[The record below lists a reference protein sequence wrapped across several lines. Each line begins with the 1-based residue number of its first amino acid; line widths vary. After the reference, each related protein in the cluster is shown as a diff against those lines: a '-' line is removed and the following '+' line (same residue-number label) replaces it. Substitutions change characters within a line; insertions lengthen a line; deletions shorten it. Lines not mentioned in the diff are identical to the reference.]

1 MAIIYGRAAAE
12 IDLLS
17 IAPESVQKIEDVE
30 TIHQELKEKLSKTK
44 KDFFDKVPDKIV
56 QEEKILEKIQNDE
69 KETHQKYDEKI
80 KTLEN
85 KKAQGGFSTISASL
99 KISVVKNFSKRR
111 EIGKI
116 KKLEKKQ
123 QEQLTEWKQNPE
135 QIFNREKKGQINEV
149 KTFAA
154 LEKSKEIRGAKG
166 EVQALQKLSELNND
180 YHILCGIDAD
190 LPNYVTYNGKR
201 NLRSAQLDFV
211 VVSKKGVILIEVKN
225 WSNKFYR
232 ETNKIRPHEQV
243 DRAARVLWIVMKSRW
258 GWLGGKS
265 PSVTSVILSIQGNM
279 NYDHYYKFVNV
290 SNLERINYF
299 IESRK
304 EKLSDK
310 EVRKIVNMLRDHVT
324 K

>member
-17 IAPESVQKIEDVE
+17 IAPKTVQKIEDVE

-44 KDFFDKVPDKIV
+44 QDFFDQVPDKIV
-56 QEEKILEKIQNDE
+56 EEEKILEEIKNGE
-69 KETHQKYDEKI
+69 KATHQKFDEKI
-80 KTLEN
+80 KMLED
-85 KKAQGGFSTISASL
+85 KKSQGGFSTISASV
-99 KISVVKNFSKRR
+99 KISLVKNFSKRR
-111 EIGKI
+111 EVNKI

-135 QIFNREKKGQINEV
+135 QIFNREKKDQINEA

-166 EVQALQKLSELNND
+166 EVRTLKKLSELSDD
-180 YHILCGIDAD
+180 YHILCGIRAE
-190 LPNYVTYNGKR
+190 LPRYVTYNGRK

-211 VVSKKGVILIEVKN
+211 VISKKGVILVEVKN
-225 WSNKFYR
+225 WSDKFYR
-232 ETNKIRPHEQV
+232 ETDKIRPHEQV
-243 DRAARVLWIVMKSRW
+243 DRGARVLWIVIKSRW
-258 GWLGGKS
+258 GWLATQT
-265 PSVTSVILSIQGNM
+265 PSVTSVLLSIQGNM
-279 NYDHYYKFVNV
+279 RYDPNYKFVNV
-290 SNLERINYF
+290 SDLDRINYF

-310 EVRKIVNMLRDHVT
+310 DVKKLVNMLKDHVT